1 MNDAAPLSASKKC
14 PHCGFWSPWQQKS
27 DDTCARCGQ
36 LLDPVRNRS
45 EQARDQESKQPMSQ
59 FMLLEISPDDKGLV
73 RLGKQLI
80 RGGQLAFAATLSF
93 ILWFLALAAG

>member
-1 MNDAAPLSASKKC
+1 MNDAASLSASKKC

-27 DDTCARCGQ
+27 DDTCERCGQ

-45 EQARDQESKQPMSQ
+45 EQQREQEAKEPLPQ
-59 FMLLEISPDDKGLV
+59 FMHIEIKPEDKGLV
-73 RLGKQLI
+73 RFVKQII

-93 ILWFLALAAG
+93 ILWFLTLAAG